1 MDHYVDV
8 RLLPDPEFSVAI
20 LMSALFAKLHRVFVA
35 LDNRQLGISFPEVS
49 PDLAGLG
56 CTLRLH
62 GTSAGLAKL
71 LIQNWLVGMRDHV
84 EVTDIKLVPKDTK
97 HRRIQREQVKSNAER
112 LRRRYR
118 GRHPGASH
126 EEVSAKFANA
136 AEKRTKLA
144 FVQTISQSTGQ
155 HFRLFLEH
163 LPPQQQPVDGEFNCY
178 GLSAKATIPWF

>member
-1 MDHYVDV
+1 MDHYVDM
-8 RLLPDPEFSVAI
+8 RLLPDPEFPVAI
-20 LMSALFAKLHRVFVA
+20 LMSALFSKLHRVFVI

-49 PDLAGLG
+49 SNLAALG

-71 LIQNWLVGMRDHV
+71 LTQNWLTGMRDHV
-84 EVTDIKLVPKDTK
+84 EMTDINLVPKDAQ
-97 HRRIQREQVKSNAER
+97 HRRIQRVQVKSNVER
-112 LRRRYR
+112 LCRRYR
-118 GRHPGASH
+118 KRHPSVSH
-126 EEVSAKFANA
+126 EEVTAKFANA
-136 AEKRTKLA
+136 TEKRTKLV

-155 HFRLFLEH
+155 RFRLFLEH